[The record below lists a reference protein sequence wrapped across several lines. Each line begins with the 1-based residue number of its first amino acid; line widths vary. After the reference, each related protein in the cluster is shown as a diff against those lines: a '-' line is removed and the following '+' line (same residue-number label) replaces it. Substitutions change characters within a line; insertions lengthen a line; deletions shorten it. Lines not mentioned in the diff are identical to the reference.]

1 MMILMIMMMMIVMM
15 MMVTIQQ
22 ELEVRKNNRPEVPFG
37 RNDDSYFRQVRKE
50 MLGKLMRSS
59 PITASGGGG
68 GGSTYRHDE
77 MNLVLSCEMRLVDW
91 IQQIQEVLCNSQD
104 AVDVL
109 DDLLI
114 YDKVRDS
121 Y

>member
-1 MMILMIMMMMIVMM
+1 MM

-59 PITASGGGG
+59 PITASCGGGG
-68 GGSTYRHDE
+68 GGGGVGSTYRHDE
-77 MNLVLSCEMRLVDW
+77 MNLVLSCETRLVDW